1 MLKSSTINTCFF
13 LLVLVLMI
21 ADVFGGVNVWLYI
34 IAGLIFISFHV
45 YGSIYLAAEFFVPV
59 KFKGAHD
66 SGAVALSFDDGPL
79 PEKTER
85 ILEILKLHK
94 VRATFFCIGH
104 RVAAN
109 PDIVRRINHE
119 GHILGN
125 HSYWHGRLFDLQLPE
140 KIADELKQTD
150 TVIEKSV
157 GKKLR
162 FFRPPYGVTNPMVAS
177 AIKAGNY
184 VTIGWSLR
192 SFDTMTKDS
201 SKLLQ
206 RLTSRVKSGDIVLFH
221 DYSDAMLEILP
232 AFLDHLNQVGLK
244 IVNVDE
250 LLNEKAYV

>member
-21 ADVFGGVNVWLYI
+21 ADIFGNVNVLLYGVTALLF
-34 IAGLIFISFHV
+34 IAVHA

-59 KFKGAHD
+59 KFKGAHVN
-66 SGAVALSFDDGPL
+66 GAVAISFDDGPL
-79 PEKTER
+79 PGKTEQ
-85 ILEILKLHK
+85 ILDILNSYK
-94 VRATFFCIGH
+94 VRAAFFCIGH
-104 RVAAN
+104 RVESH
-109 PDIVRRINHE
+109 PEIVRRINQE

-125 HSYWHGRLFDLQLPE
+125 HSYWHGRLFDLQLPG

-150 TVIEKSV
+150 VVIEKTV
-157 GKKLR
+157 GLIPR

-177 AIKAGNY
+177 AIKSGNY
-184 VTIGWSLR
+184 VTVGWSLR
-192 SFDTMTKDS
+192 SFDTVAKDS

-206 RLTSRVKSGDIVLFH
+206 RLTSRVKSGDIILFH

-232 AFLDHLNQVGLK
+232 AFLDHLNRVGLK
-244 IVNVDE
+244 IVRIDE